1 MTQSIVQI
9 EGAGASAPARS
20 NFSDK
25 DRPDWSLYSTCI
37 HCGLCLN
44 HCPTHRVL
52 GLEADSPRGRIYQV
66 LQVDEGRLPISD
78 PFVTHIDRCLGCLA
92 CETACPS
99 GVQYGHIVERARA
112 QIEQHFKRPAHVRF
126 FRWLVLRKALQDF
139 GLLSRLA
146 TFLRFYQRSGLQW
159 IARQSGIVHL
169 LRVTDVEKLAPVIDR
184 EFFFEEFGM
193 VIPAEG
199 EKRGRVAFHAGCIAN
214 VAFSSLNRAT
224 VQLLSKNG
232 VEVLVL
238 AEQRCCGALH
248 AHNGMREDAR
258 VLAIRNIDAL
268 RKAAGEFDAI
278 ITNSAGCGSHMK
290 DYADLLKD
298 NVEYADSAQR
308 FATLTKDVTEYLAYI
323 GLRTPL
329 ARKKQTI
336 AYQDPCHL
344 AHAQKVRS
352 APRELLRSVGYKLV
366 ELPHPDQ
373 CCGSAG
379 TYNIAQNELSMKIL
393 DAKMDDVAT
402 VLEGISELATANTGC
417 MLQLQAGMRDRG
429 WKLPVRHVVEILNEC
444 Y

>member
-1 MTQSIVQI
+1 MRQSIVQI
-9 EGAGASAPARS
+9 EGAAPSATRS

-66 LQVDEGRLPISD
+66 LQADEGRLPISD
-78 PFVTHIDRCLGCLA
+78 SFVTHIDRCLGCLA

-112 QIEQHFKRPAHVRF
+112 QIEQHYRRPAHVRF
-126 FRWLVLRKALQDF
+126 FRWLVLRKALRDF
-139 GLLSRLA
+139 ALLSRLA

-159 IARQSGIVHL
+159 IARHTGILHL
-169 LRVTDVEKLAPVIDR
+169 LGVADVEKLAPMIDR
-184 EFFFEEFGM
+184 EFFFKEFGM
-193 VIPAEG
+193 LIQAEG

-214 VAFSSLNRAT
+214 VGFSSLNRAT
-224 VQLLSKNG
+224 VRLLSKNG
-232 VEVLVL
+232 VEVLIL
-238 AEQRCCGALH
+238 PNQQCCGALH
-248 AHNGMREDAR
+248 AHNGLREDAR
-258 VLAIRNIDAL
+258 VLAIRNIQAL
-268 RKAAGEFDAI
+268 EEAGEFDAI

-298 NVEYADSAQR
+298 NVEYAESATR
-308 FATLTKDVTEYLAYI
+308 YAALTKDVTEYLAKI
-323 GLRTPL
+323 GLRSPL
-329 ARKKQTI
+329 VRKEHAI

-344 AHAQKVRS
+344 AHAQRVRS
-352 APRELLRSVGYKLV
+352 APRELLQAVGYTLV

-379 TYNIAQNELSMKIL
+379 TYNVAQNELSMKIL

-402 VLEGISELATANTGC
+402 VVEGVSELATANTGC
-417 MLQLQAGMRDRG
+417 MLQLEAGVRDRG
-429 WKLPVRHVVEILNEC
+429 WNVPVQHVVEILNEC

>member
-9 EGAGASAPARS
+9 EGAAPAPALS

-78 PFVTHIDRCLGCLA
+78 SFVTHIDRCLGCLA

-112 QIEQHFKRPAHVRF
+112 QIEQHYKRPPHVRF
-126 FRWLVLRKALQDF
+126 FRWLILKRALHEF
-139 GLLSRLA
+139 ALLSRLA
-146 TFLRFYQRSGLQW
+146 TALRFYQRSGLQW
-159 IARQSGIVHL
+159 IARRSGILHL
-169 LRVTDVEKLAPVIDR
+169 LGVADLEKLAPRIDSD
-184 EFFFEEFGM
+184 FFFADIGM
-193 VIPAEG
+193 LIAAEG

-224 VQLLSKNG
+224 LRLLSKNG
-232 VEVLVL
+232 VEVLIL
-238 AEQRCCGALH
+238 PKQRCCGALH
-248 AHNGMREDAR
+248 AHNGLREDAR
-258 VLAIRNIDAL
+258 TLAIRNIDAL
-268 RKAAGEFDAI
+268 NEAAGEFDAI

-290 DYADLLKD
+290 DYADLLRD
-298 NVEYADSAQR
+298 NTAYADAAR
-308 FATLTKDVTEYLAYI
+308 RYAALTKDVTEYLAQI

-329 ARKKQTI
+329 VRKHEAI

-344 AHAQKVRS
+344 AHAQRVRS
-352 APRELLRSVGYKLV
+352 APRELLRAVGFTLV

-379 TYNIAQNELSMKIL
+379 TYNVAQNELSMKIL
-393 DAKMDDVAT
+393 DAKMNDVAAAT
-402 VLEGISELATANTGC
+402 DEITELATANTGC
-417 MLQLQAGMRDRG
+417 MLQIEAGVRQRG
-429 WKLPVRHVVEILNEC
+429 WNFPVRHVVEILNEC